1 MTIPVVPGAWARVQ
15 FVDNPM
21 ARKSEHTVAMFETY
35 TQQLHGKVMGE
46 NFGWDR
52 YIDNHLGIKVEG
64 AYLDKIKPYL
74 DANTIPYEPHK
85 ETDHYDDD
93 STGSVWT
100 AGFSGLSME
109 FEGHFDGEE
118 FHNVTAFKFCRPS
131 R

>member
-1 MTIPVVPGAWARVQ
+1 MPGAWARVQ
-15 FVDNPM
+15 FVDNRA
-21 ARKSEHTVAMFETY
+21 ARAAPHSVASYETY
-35 TQQLHGKVMGE
+35 VGDLHGKVMSE

-52 YIDNHLGIKVEG
+52 FIDSHLGIKVEG

-74 DANTIPYEPHK
+74 DSNAIPYEPHK

-100 AGFSGLSME
+100 AGFSGMAME
-109 FEGHFDGEE
+109 FEGHFSGDE

-131 R
+131 